1 MYIRT
6 TSRKNKDGSVVKY
19 VQLAHNV
26 WDPKGGYSK
35 VEVLKNLGREDEL
48 DRKAIQRLM
57 ESLSRYLDGEEV
69 KKPGLIN
76 ERDLELEPGRAFG
89 VAWALDQFWHK
100 LGIDKILKRLL
111 KERQF

>member
-6 TSRKNKDGSVVKY
+6 TSRKNKDGSVVRY

-26 WDPKGGYSK
+26 WDPEAGYSR
-35 VEVLKNLGREDEL
+35 VEVLRNLGREDEL

-69 KKPGLIN
+69 KTPGLIN
-76 ERDLELEPGRAFG
+76 ERELELEPGRTFG
-89 VAWALDQFWHK
+89 GVWALDQFWHR
-100 LGIDKILKRLL
+100 LSIDKILKRLMIY
-111 KERQF
+111 Q